1 MNEIYLAYFATFSVV
16 MGTTLPW
23 VTEFFN
29 RILDLENKYLKHAV
43 SWAVPVA
50 IMYAGWFAGNFF
62 DGSFL
67 QDLVWWKPAGF
78 GVWAGLM
85 SNIEWNNVPWLKDAV
100 NNFFDWL
107 LSKK

>member
-1 MNEIYLAYFATFSVV
+1 MNEIYLAYFATFSVA

-23 VTEFFN
+23 ATEFFN
-29 RILDLENKYLKHAV
+29 RLFTLENKYLKHAV

-50 IMYAGWFAGNFF
+50 IMYVGWFAGNFF
-62 DGSFL
+62 EGSFL
-67 QDLVWWKPAGF
+67 QNLAWWKPAVF
-78 GVWAGLM
+78 GIWAGLV
-85 SNIEWNNVPWLKDAV
+85 SNFEWNNVPWLKDAV